1 MITLLAHV
9 GCFVPAEEATIGLAD
24 RIFARIGA
32 SDELHAGRSTFM
44 VEMTETAV
52 ILNQATDRSLVILD
66 EVGRGTSTL
75 DGLSLAWAIT
85 ESLSRRSTRTL
96 FATHYHEL
104 TELADRHDNIG
115 NRHVAVRE
123 FNDQI
128 VFLHQ
133 IRSGSTDRSYGIH
146 VGRLAGIPESV
157 LRRARE
163 VLDSLEVHHDIGEVP
178 GAPAQRTAKP
188 QMNLFTEYLDHPML
202 AKLRSLRLDTITPLE
217 AFDLLR
223 SLHDEAKDS

>member
-1 MITLLAHV
+1 MAASSDI
-9 GCFVPAEEATIGLAD
+9 
-24 RIFARIGA
+24 IGA

-44 VEMTETAV
+44 VEMTETAA
-52 ILNQATDRSLVILD
+52 ILNQSTDRSLVILD

-85 ESLSRRSTRTL
+85 ESLAERGTRTL
-96 FATHYHEL
+96 FATHYHEI
-104 TELADRHDNIG
+104 TDLADRLDGVG

-133 IRSGSTDRSYGIH
+133 IRSGRTDRSYGIH
-146 VGRLAGIPESV
+146 VGRLAGIPEPV
-157 LRRARE
+157 LDRARQ
-163 VLDSLEVHHDIGEVP
+163 VLDSLEVHHDSDDVP
-178 GAPAQRTAKP
+178 AAGSPSSAGSGN
-188 QMNLFTEYLDHPML
+188 QMSLFTEYMDHPLIEALKELHLESM
-202 AKLRSLRLDTITPLE
+202 TPMD

-223 SLHDEAKDS
+223 RFHNEAKDGS